1 MSTVLPSKPSPPM
14 SEPFDPYRK
23 WLGIPPRDQP
33 PHHYRL
39 LGIAA
44 FEDDPDVIENAAA
57 RQMRHL
63 RTYQSSKHAVH
74 SQRLL
79 SEISAAKLCLLDP
92 ASKTAYDQ
100 QLRAALAAAG
110 KLSSSH
116 MLEPPV
122 EEAEAV
128 PEPELPAPRFGSRWR
143 EEGTIESAVPP
154 PPVPIPMPP
163 PPVGTAVMAAPPL
176 GASVLAAA
184 DAPSPIGVPVGV
196 PVIRRSSASSLVRA
210 RRKRSSLPLVITVLS
225 LLALAGA
232 GAVAVVLNMGLNDST
247 NTSPPDAP
255 PPKAVPKPSGEKP
268 KAPPQSKPQPAE
280 PADDEKQSSKLGTP
294 FPIGT
299 ALLPMG
305 EAAPPQP

>member
-1 MSTVLPSKPSPPM
+1 M

-63 RTYQSSKHAVH
+63 RTFQSSKHAVQ

-79 SEISAAKLCLLDP
+79 SEIASAKLCLLD
-92 ASKTAYDQ
+92 AAQKAAYDQ
-100 QLRAALAAAG
+100 QLRAVLAAAG
-110 KLSSSH
+110 KLSSSQ
-116 MLEPPV
+116 LLAAPV

-128 PEPELPAPRFGSRWR
+128 AEPQLPAPRLGSRWR
-143 EEGTIESAVPP
+143 EEGAIEPVMPP

-163 PPVGTAVMAAPPL
+163 PMGTAVLSAPPL
-176 GASVLAAA
+176 GAGVLAADELPA
-184 DAPSPIGVPVGV
+184 PIGVAVGV
-196 PVIRRSSASSLVRA
+196 PVIRRSASSLARA
-210 RRKRSSLPLVITVLS
+210 RRKQSSLPIVITVLS

-232 GAVAVVLNMGLNDST
+232 GALAIVISMNLGDSPGT
-247 NTSPPDAP
+247 TAPQLKPPKTAPSVDKPKTSPP
-255 PPKAVPKPSGEKP
+255 
-268 KAPPQSKPQPAE
+268 SKQQPGE
-280 PADDEKQSSKLGTP
+280 PAADDAQSNKHGTP

-299 ALLPMG
+299 AILP
-305 EAAPPQP
+305 EAEPAPPQP